1 MAKLTDLSTE
11 LLLSIVAHLATDK
24 TSDVRAL
31 RRLCESSRTLAAV
44 AQPALYACVKLSMP
58 MRKSLTPLELFI
70 RTCMECPEL
79 AKKTRQLSLFH
90 GRSIPNEGFGLA
102 RDAIAVRVSR
112 LIADQDD
119 GIVPESLALHL
130 LTRLPNLEHLRL
142 EVESSPPRGLLK
154 GMHAVRKSDDAFLA
168 RLKTLHL

>member
-58 MRKSLTPLELFI
+58 MRRSLAPLELFT

-90 GRSIPNEGFGLA
+90 GRPIPNEGFGLA
-102 RDAIAVRVSR
+102 RDATSVRVSEFV
-112 LIADQDD
+112 AGQDD
-119 GIVPESLALHL
+119 DIEMEPLALHL
-130 LTRLPNLEHLRL
+130 LAKLPNLEHLRL
-142 EVESSPPRGLLK
+142 EVENSPPRGLLK
-154 GMHAVRKSDDAFLA
+154 GMHGIRKSDDSFLA
-168 RLKTLHL
+168 KLKTFHL